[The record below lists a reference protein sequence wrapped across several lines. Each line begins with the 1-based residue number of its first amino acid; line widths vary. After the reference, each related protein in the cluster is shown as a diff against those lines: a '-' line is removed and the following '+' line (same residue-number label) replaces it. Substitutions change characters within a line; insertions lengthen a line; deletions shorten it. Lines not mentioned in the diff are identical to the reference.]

1 MFKTTTRLFKPN
13 AIRNFTTTPS
23 RPFHFSAANMGV
35 TKQKLQDGDG
45 KTYAKA
51 GDNITMEYT
60 GTLFDENA
68 PNKKGKQFDSSVGR
82 GDFDTRIGVGQVIKG
97 WDEGVLSTDGGMS
110 LGEKATLTITGDYA
124 YGSSGFPGLIPAN
137 ATLVFDVQLK
147 AINGNRAP
155 GL

>member
-1 MFKTTTRLFKPN
+1 MILLLNLHRAFHAVPRSRTKQRCAKIEARGVVILARARRCGDRPGIRVLPKRRHLSRLKGLELHILTPHPFLVMFKTTTRLFKPN

-68 PNKKGKQFDSSVGR
+68 PNKKGKQYVC
-82 GDFDTRIGVGQVIKG
+82 V
-97 WDEGVLSTDGGMS
+97 
-110 LGEKATLTITGDYA
+110 
-124 YGSSGFPGLIPAN
+124 
-137 ATLVFDVQLK
+137 
-147 AINGNRAP
+147 
-155 GL
+155 